1 VNLYVPSQV
10 RWTAGGVPVTLVQR
24 TNYPESGTVE
34 LELSPLRP
42 AEFPLSL
49 RIPQWLN
56 ADATISVNGKT
67 QMRPA
72 RGTFARIYRKWQRGD
87 VVTLNLPFSFR
98 TIPID
103 SRHPDLV
110 VVMHGPVLLSA
121 IDAPPGLAAT
131 GAALNRM
138 EPVAGKPLH
147 FDCQTRSSRVRFKP
161 FYQVTG
167 ELYSTYVK
175 ILA

>member
-1 VNLYVPSQV
+1 MNLYAPSEV

-24 TNYPESGTVE
+24 TDYPESGTVE
-34 LELSPLRP
+34 LELSPVRA
-42 AEFPLSL
+42 AEFALSL
-49 RIPQWLN
+49 RIPRWLN
-56 ADATISVNGKT
+56 ADATISVNGKR
-67 QMRPA
+67 QIQPA

-87 VVTLNLPFSFR
+87 VVTLHLPFSFR

-103 SRHPDLV
+103 SRHPGLV
-110 VVMHGPVLLSA
+110 AVMHGPVMLSA

-131 GAALNRM
+131 GAALHGM

-147 FDCQTRSSRVRFKP
+147 FDCQTLSSKVRFQP

-175 ILA
+175 TLT